1 MRNELIAES
10 SAGADALRL
19 DFVWRGDRFAHVL
32 SLVGAGGVAIPLLE
46 SVEGTPLDAAPSSPP
61 LQSVSIET
69 LPGGRRAALL
79 VGMAGRG
86 HWSASIEAVP
96 GEAALVFDIACRSA
110 GGDPMLASTYRLA
123 SDHSTLFAAA
133 DQSWIEARL
142 PDGTS
147 LVVTATDSAVPSE
160 LGLANPTTLSVV
172 PQNGRGK
179 TTIRWKYRV
188 ELLT

>member
-1 MRNELIAES
+1 MRNVLIAKS
-10 SAGADALRL
+10 SADAGALQLEIVR
-19 DFVWRGDRFAHVL
+19 RGDRFAHL
-32 SLVGAGGVAIPLLE
+32 ISLVGAGGETIPLLE
-46 SVEGTPLDAAPSSPP
+46 SVEGTPADAAPPSPP

-69 LPGGRRAALL
+69 LPDGRRAALL
-79 VGMAGRG
+79 VGMAGRS

-96 GEAALVFDIACRSA
+96 GEAALIFDIACRSS
-110 GGDPMLASTYRLA
+110 GGDSMLASTYRLA
-123 SDHSTLFAAA
+123 SDHGDLFAAA
-133 DQSWIEARL
+133 DRSWIEARL
-142 PDGTS
+142 PDGMS
-147 LVVTATDSAVPSE
+147 LVVTATDSTVPSE